1 VDRAGAAMKR
11 TVTAIAT
18 LACILHAFAAAAAP
32 PCRDDRPGDGA
43 PARVPVQ
50 GPADLGVPQEACA
63 RTALYLEG
71 RGALLVATDEFYGSI
86 LTGLS
91 MRGTAALPWL
101 GSWVSLYVPGLEARY
116 VANATVDRWKV
127 SLGGGAVGGHV
138 PLGEVGPV
146 TVVGFA
152 RALLPTETVF
162 VNARRY
168 GVEPGLSARWVPT
181 PNLEVLGGLASTST
195 WTVVP
200 GRARYV
206 FDPVISADTVYR
218 PFRAGAL
225 VAGVSVRPLE
235 SVDWRAQMRLYPYRE
250 LSLSMGVAVPS
261 LGRDRTDA
269 ATSLSLGWDGL

>member
-1 VDRAGAAMKR
+1 MKRAVGAGAAL
-11 TVTAIAT
+11 V
-18 LACILHAFAAAAAP
+18 CILHAISAAAAP

-63 RTALYLEG
+63 RTALYLEA

-116 VANATVDRWKV
+116 VANATIDRWKV
-127 SLGGGAVGGHV
+127 SLGGGAAGGHV
-138 PLGEVGPV
+138 PLGDLGPV
-146 TVVGFA
+146 QLVGFA

-168 GVEPGLSARWVPT
+168 GVEPGVSARWVPT
-181 PNLEVLGGLASTST
+181 PTLEVLGGLASTST
-195 WTVVP
+195 WTVVS

-218 PFRAGAL
+218 PFRALGLA
-225 VAGVSVRPLE
+225 AGVSVRPLE
-235 SVDWRAQMRLYPYRE
+235 SVDPRAQVRVYPYRG
-250 LSLSMGVAVPS
+250 LSLSLGVAFPS

-269 ATSLSLGWDGL
+269 ATALSVGWDGL